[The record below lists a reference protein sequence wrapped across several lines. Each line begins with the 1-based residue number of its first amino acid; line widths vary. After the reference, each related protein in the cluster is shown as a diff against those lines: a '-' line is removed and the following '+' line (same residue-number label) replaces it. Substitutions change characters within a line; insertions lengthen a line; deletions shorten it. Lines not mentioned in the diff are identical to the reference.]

1 MILSNFHNF
10 KFELFFTVYVGMYV
24 NIFFPSLGRGMMMRG
39 GPSDPQRGSFQR
51 GPQRGRRMRGKPKGN
66 FPPYQMRF

>member
-1 MILSNFHNF
+1 MF
-10 KFELFFTVYVGMYV
+10 V
-24 NIFFPSLGRGMMMRG
+24 NVFLASLGRGMMMRG
-39 GPSDPQRGSFQR
+39 GPSDPQRGSFR